1 MDKFFEAS
9 SLPEDLIAFIRR
21 NMKDNW
27 NGNFTYVN
35 FPTYYRSKLE
45 KLLPEIKKYY
55 GAKGWNVSL
64 EAKDYYNRDQV
75 RLNFYTARGGTL
87 YF

>member
-27 NGNFTYVN
+27 NVTFTYVY
-35 FPTYYRSKLE
+35 FPTNYRSKLE
-45 KLLPEIKKYY
+45 KLLPEIEKYY
-55 GAKGWNVSL
+55 GAKGWNVEL
-64 EAKDYYNRDQV
+64 DTKV
-75 RLNFYTARGGTL
+75 PWARNMVGLHFSAARPGTL
-87 YF
+87 YL

>member
-27 NGNFTYVN
+27 NGTFAYVY
-35 FPTYYRSKLE
+35 FPTNYRSKLE
-45 KLLPEIKKYY
+45 KLLPEIEKYY
-55 GAKGWNVSL
+55 GAKGWNVEL
-64 EAKDYYNRDQV
+64 DTKV
-75 RLNFYTARGGTL
+75 PWARNMVGLHFSAARPGKL
-87 YF
+87 YL

>member
-1 MDKFFEAS
+1 MENFFEA
-9 SLPEDLIAFIRR
+9 SLPEDLIVFIRR

-27 NGNFTYVN
+27 NGAYTYVY
-35 FPTYYRSKLE
+35 FPTNYRSKLE
-45 KLLPEIKKYY
+45 KLLPEIEKYY

-64 EAKDYYNRDQV
+64 EAKDYYNRDKV
-75 RLNFYTARGGTL
+75 CIKFYAARGGTL

>member
-9 SLPEDLIAFIRR
+9 LLPEDLIAFIRR

-55 GAKGWNVSL
+55 AVKGWYVSL
-64 EAKDYYNRDQV
+64 DTRVSFNQI
-75 RLNFYTARGGTL
+75 RLYFYAARPGTL
-87 YF
+87 YL

>member
-1 MDKFFEAS
+1 MENFFEAS
-9 SLPEDLIAFIRR
+9 LLPEDLIVFIRR

-27 NGNFTYVN
+27 NGAYTYVY
-35 FPTYYRSKLE
+35 FPKYYRSKLE

-75 RLNFYTARGGTL
+75 RLNFYTATGGTL